1 MNLSPVVRFGWV
13 GGELCLDFAN
23 TISEHDPA
31 VGEKLMSF
39 AHLVDW
45 AEEAGLILPSDGQ
58 EILER
63 IAQSSGESERI
74 LAIAIELRETIYRL
88 FVALAEGQAPDQD
101 ELTRFNEFLARW
113 PMTIQVA
120 GRPGNELRCVHRAG
134 QRPDAWLLAPVAR
147 SAAEL
152 LANSKLSA
160 RTRQCCA
167 PDCEWLFLD
176 LSKNRSRRWCAM
188 DDCGD
193 RAKAQRYYHRH
204 KVKSARPLS

>member
-1 MNLSPVVRFGWV
+1 MNFSPAVRFGWV

-31 VGEKLMSF
+31 VAEKLLSF
-39 AHLVDW
+39 GHLVGW
-45 AEEAGLILPSDGQ
+45 AEEAGVILPPDSQ
-58 EILER
+58 EIMEG
-63 IAQSSGESERI
+63 IAQSPGERETI

-88 FVALAEGQAPDQD
+88 FVALAKGQGPDQND
-101 ELTRFNEFLARW
+101 LTRFNQLLARW

-120 GRPGNELRCVHRAG
+120 GRPGGELRCVHRAG

-152 LANSKLSA
+152 LANAEFSS
-160 RTRQCCA
+160 RVRQCCA

-204 KVKSARPLS
+204 KAKSAVKP

>member
-1 MNLSPVVRFGWV
+1 MNLFPAVQFGWV

-31 VGEKLMSF
+31 VAEKLVSF
-39 AHLVDW
+39 AHLVGW
-45 AEEAGLILPSDGQ
+45 AEEAGVILVPEGQ
-58 EILER
+58 KILEH
-63 IAQSSGESERI
+63 IAQSPGESETT
-74 LAIAIELRETIYRL
+74 LATALELRETIYRL
-88 FVALAEGQAPDQD
+88 FVALAKGQEAGQSD
-101 ELTRFNEFLARW
+101 LTQLNEFLARW

-120 GRPGNELRCVHRAG
+120 GRPGDELRCVHRAG
-134 QRPDAWLLAPVAR
+134 QQPDAWLLAPVAR

-152 LANSKLSA
+152 LANSTLSS
-160 RTRQCCA
+160 RIRQCCA

-204 KVKSARPLS
+204 KAKSVLPPS